1 MRNLAKKILE
11 RILRFLAKR
20 VLKRYHPLVIAI
32 TGSVGKTTTKEAVC
46 MVVKRTSRTWYSEL
60 NYNNEIGV
68 PLTVLGLGPSSSPF
82 VWFFNLLKGLWLT
95 FGIRVKDYPEKL
107 VLEMAAD
114 KPGDIEYL
122 ADFIKPQVA
131 IVTNVSPVH
140 AEFFGDIE
148 FTAREKE
155 QLIKALDKDGV
166 AILNVD
172 DKRVKK
178 MGESLKG
185 DLIYYGLGDEAQ
197 VKASKIETGIEGTSF
212 IFDYEGKRE
221 KVLLPHLIGEHFAYA
236 ALAAIAV
243 GIYLGMDFKEI
254 AKSLEG
260 LKPPPHRLSLVK
272 GEKETVVI
280 DDTYNAS
287 ASSTIEALKVLGKL
301 KGNFRIAVLGDM
313 LELGDYTEREHRRV
327 GKRVPEVAQ
336 LLITVGKYAH
346 FIADE
351 AVKNGFPK
359 DKVFNTKNKNEALK
373 VLREHLQE
381 NDVVLI
387 KGSRGVELDEV
398 VEGVKK

>member
-20 VLKRYHPLVIAI
+20 VLRRYHPLVIAI

-95 FGIRVKDYPEKL
+95 FGVRVKNYPEKL

-122 ADFIKPQVA
+122 TDFIKPQVA
-131 IVTNVSPVH
+131 IITNVNPVH

-148 FTAREKE
+148 FTAQEKGKLVEALGREG
-155 QLIKALDKDGV
+155 I
-166 AILNVD
+166 AILNAD

-178 MGESLKG
+178 MGENSKG
-185 DLIYYGLGDEAQ
+185 NLIYYGLSKEAQ
-197 VKASKIETGIEGTSF
+197 VKASEVETGINGTSF
-212 IFDYEGKRE
+212 VFEYEGKRE
-221 KVLLPHLIGEHFAYA
+221 KISLPHLVGEHFAYA

-260 LKPPPHRLSLVK
+260 LKPPPHR
-272 GEKETVVI
+272 
-280 DDTYNAS
+280 
-287 ASSTIEALKVLGKL
+287 
-301 KGNFRIAVLGDM
+301 
-313 LELGDYTEREHRRV
+313 
-327 GKRVPEVAQ
+327 
-336 LLITVGKYAH
+336 
-346 FIADE
+346 
-351 AVKNGFPK
+351 
-359 DKVFNTKNKNEALK
+359 
-373 VLREHLQE
+373 
-381 NDVVLI
+381 
-387 KGSRGVELDEV
+387 
-398 VEGVKK
+398 

>member
-1 MRNLAKKILE
+1 MRSLAKKILE

-20 VLKRYHPLVIAI
+20 VLRRYHPLVIAI

-46 MVVKRTSRTWYSEL
+46 IVVKGTSRTWYSEL

-68 PLTVLGLGPSSSPF
+68 PLTVLGLRPSSSPF

-95 FGIRVKDYPEKL
+95 FGVRVKNYPEKL

-122 ADFIKPQVA
+122 TDFIKPQVA
-131 IVTNVSPVH
+131 IITNVNPVH

-148 FTAREKE
+148 FTAQEKGKLIGALGREG
-155 QLIKALDKDGV
+155 I
-166 AILNVD
+166 AILNAD

-178 MGESLKG
+178 MGENLKG
-185 DLIYYGLGDEAQ
+185 NLIYYGLSKEAQ
-197 VKASKIETGIEGTSF
+197 AKASEVETGINGTSF
-212 IFDYEGKRE
+212 VFEYEGKRE
-221 KVLLPHLIGEHFAYA
+221 KISLPHLIGEHLAYA

-243 GIYLGMDFKEI
+243 GIYLGMDFKKI

-260 LKPPPHRLSLVK
+260 LKPPLHRLNLVK